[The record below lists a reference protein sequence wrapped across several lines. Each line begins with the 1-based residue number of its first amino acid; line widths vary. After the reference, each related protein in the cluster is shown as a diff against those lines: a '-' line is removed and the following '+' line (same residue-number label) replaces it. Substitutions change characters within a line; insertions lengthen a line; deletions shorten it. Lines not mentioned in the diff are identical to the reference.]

1 MSHNTIPTIDAF
13 ADARVTGAA
22 TGLETKTVYVGM
34 SADLV
39 HPGHMNILQIAA
51 QYGQVTVGLLT
62 DKAISS
68 YKRLPFMTFD
78 QRRAVVENIKGV
90 HAVIEQDTLDYTEN
104 LRLLKP
110 DFVVHGDDWKTG
122 VQAKTRQQVID
133 ALAEWS
139 GELIEPTY
147 TKDISSTKLHAVM
160 QEVGTTPDVRRQRL
174 SRLLGVKPMVR
185 VLEAHN
191 GLSALVV
198 EHAEVKAEGSSRT
211 FDAIW
216 ESSLT
221 DSTSKGKPDIEAV
234 DITSRL
240 GTVNE
245 IFEVTT
251 KPMIFDADT
260 GGKTEHFV
268 FTVRSLERLG
278 VSAVII
284 EDKKGLK
291 KNSLFGTELEQHQ
304 DSIEDFSAKIN
315 AGKQAQV
322 TDDFMIIARIES
334 FIMGKDVSDAIERAK
349 AYVKAGAD
357 GIMIHEKEK
366 NPAKIIEFCRL
377 FRDLGYTH
385 PLVVVPTSFN
395 AMTETE
401 LEAIGVN
408 VVIYGN
414 HLLRAAYPAMRKAA
428 ELILQNDRSLECDGL
443 CLGIK
448 ETLDLI
454 PGTR

>member
-1 MSHNTIPTIDAF
+1 MDHTNNQIAKSAP
-13 ADARVTGAA
+13 VTRL
-22 TGLETKTVYVGM
+22 TDPSSGLEMKTVYVGM

-39 HPGHMNILQIAA
+39 HPGHMNILRVAA
-51 QYGQVTVGLLT
+51 EYGQVTVGLLT

-68 YKRLPFMTFD
+68 YKRLPFMTYD
-78 QRRAVVENIKGV
+78 QRKAVIENIKGV
-90 HAVIEQDTLDYTEN
+90 KRVVPQHTLDYTEN
-104 LRLLKP
+104 LSLLKP
-110 DFVVHGDDWKTG
+110 DYVVHGDDWKTG
-122 VQAKTRQQVID
+122 VQSRIRQNVIEV
-133 ALAEWS
+133 LAEWD
-139 GELIEPTY
+139 GELIEPEY
-147 TKDISSTKLHAVM
+147 TKDISSTQLHQSM
-160 QEVGTTPDVRRQRL
+160 KEIGTTPDVRRQRL
-174 SRLLGVKPMVR
+174 ARLLQVKPMVR
-185 VLEAHN
+185 VMEAHN

-198 EHAEVKAEGSSRT
+198 EHAEVNADSERRS

-234 DITSRL
+234 DISSRL
-240 GTVNE
+240 ATVNQ

-291 KNSLFGTELEQHQ
+291 KNSLFGTDVEQHQ
-304 DSIEDFSAKIN
+304 DSIENFCAKIN

-322 TDDFMIIARIES
+322 TKEFMIIARIES
-334 FIMGKDVSDAIERAK
+334 LIMGKDVTDAINRAK
-349 AYVKAGAD
+349 AYIQAGAD
-357 GIMIHEKEK
+357 GIMIHEKQK
-366 NPAKIIEFCRL
+366 KPAKIIDFCRL

-385 PLVVVPTSFN
+385 PLVVVPTSYN
-395 AMTETE
+395 AMTESE

-414 HLLRAAYPAMRKAA
+414 HLLRAAYPAMRRAA
-428 ELILQNDRSLECDGL
+428 ESILRHSRSLECDDL
-443 CLGIK
+443 CMGIK

>member
-1 MSHNTIPTIDAF
+1 MMYMESANAN
-13 ADARVTGAA
+13 V
-22 TGLETKTVYVGM
+22 EKTVYVGM
-34 SADLV
+34 SADLI

-51 QYGQVTVGLLT
+51 QHGQVVVGLLT

-68 YKRLPFMTFD
+68 YKRLPFMNFE
-78 QRRAVVENIKGV
+78 QRRAIVENIKGV
-90 HAVIEQDTLDYTEN
+90 ERVVAQETLDYTDN
-104 LRLLKP
+104 LRRLQP
-110 DFVVHGDDWKTG
+110 DVVVHGDDWKTG
-122 VQAKTRQQVID
+122 VQARIRQGVID
-133 ALAEWS
+133 VLAEWG
-139 GELIEPTY
+139 GELVEPTY
-147 TKDISSTKLHAVM
+147 TEGISSTKFHENLKVI
-160 QEVGTTPDVRRQRL
+160 GTTPDIRRQRL
-174 SRLLGVKPMVR
+174 RRLLEVKPLLR
-185 VLEAHN
+185 ALEAHN

-198 EHAEVKAEGSSRT
+198 EHAEAENGDGKRH

-240 GTVNE
+240 NTVNE

-260 GGKTEHFV
+260 GGKVEHFA

-291 KNSLFGTELEQHQ
+291 KNSLFGADVEQHQ
-304 DSIEDFSAKIN
+304 DSIEVFSAKIN
-315 AGKQAQV
+315 AGKQAQI
-322 TDDFMIIARIES
+322 TADFMIIARIES
-334 FIMGKDVSDAIERAK
+334 LIMGKGVDDAMTRAE
-349 AYVKAGAD
+349 AYVAAGAD
-357 GIMIHEKEK
+357 GVMIHAKDKE
-366 NPAKIIEFCRL
+366 PFDIIEFCRR
-377 FRDLGYTH
+377 FRGKGYTH
-385 PLVVVPTSFN
+385 PLVVVPTSYN
-395 AMTETE
+395 AVTEAE
-401 LEAIGVN
+401 LAEIGVN

-428 ELILQNDRSLECDGL
+428 ESILMHDRSLECDDL
-443 CLGIK
+443 CMGIK

>member
-1 MSHNTIPTIDAF
+1 MKSEKSH
-13 ADARVTGAA
+13 V
-22 TGLETKTVYVGM
+22 EKTVYVGM
-34 SADLV
+34 SADLI

-51 QYGQVTVGLLT
+51 EHGLVTVGLLT

-68 YKRLPFMTFD
+68 YKRLPFMNFE
-78 QRRAVVENIKGV
+78 QRKAVVENIKGV
-90 HAVIEQDTLDYTEN
+90 ERVVAQETLDYTDN
-104 LRLLKP
+104 LRRFKP
-110 DFVVHGDDWKTG
+110 DIVVHGDDWKTG
-122 VQAKTRQQVID
+122 VQAKIRQEVID
-133 ALAEWS
+133 VISEWG
-139 GELIEPTY
+139 GELVEPSY
-147 TKDISSTKLHAVM
+147 TKGISSTHIHASLK
-160 QEVGTTPDVRRQRL
+160 EIGTTPDIRRQRL
-174 SRLLGVKPMVR
+174 RRLLAVKPLLR

-198 EHAEVKAEGSSRT
+198 ENAEVKNDSGART

-240 GTVNE
+240 NTVNE

-260 GGKTEHFV
+260 GGKLEHFA

-291 KNSLFGTELEQHQ
+291 KNSLFGTEIKQHQ
-304 DSIEDFSAKIN
+304 DSIENFSAKIN

-322 TDDFMIIARIES
+322 TEDFMIIARIES
-334 FIMGKDVSDAIERAK
+334 LIMGKDVDDAFIRAEAYIE
-349 AYVKAGAD
+349 AGAD
-357 GIMIHEKEK
+357 GIMIH
-366 NPAKIIEFCRL
+366 AKDKQPFDIIEFCRR
-377 FRDLGYTH
+377 FREKGYTH
-385 PLVVVPTSFN
+385 PLVVVPTSYN
-395 AMTETE
+395 AITEAE
-401 LEAIGVN
+401 LAEIGVN
-408 VVIYGN
+408 IVIYGN

-428 ELILQNDRSLECDGL
+428 ESILEHDRSLECDDL
-443 CLGIK
+443 CMGIK